1 MKRAR
6 TGFNTNSASSAG
18 LQKHQHRERDLQLG
32 QPGTQLRRQRLGEQS
47 PHILGTGNRHHADE
61 PEGAR
66 SPSGRR
72 TVAAHVAARFH
83 QPIALKQDRA
93 RMAHRIIVRIQALD
107 VVTEATQFLEH
118 FI

>member
-61 PEGAR
+61 PEGKLHPPSAR
-66 SPSGRR
+66 VHHPAAAPSLR
-72 TVAAHVAARFH
+72 TSLPASINPLR
-83 QPIALKQDRA
+83 
-93 RMAHRIIVRIQALD
+93 
-107 VVTEATQFLEH
+107 
-118 FI
+118 